1 MKNYLIGSVRPVI
14 KNWCPGVGR
23 DIAADN
29 DTVNQDLQNYVTM
42 YNVSRASAKKFLQ
55 GEFTEVVFTA
65 PVLDARLF
73 QIAQWYMIKELWF
86 REPCNILCM
95 GADTLFKAP
104 TEIFGHYKE
113 MRLFNYTDPRHHPE
127 MLCYGADMHY
137 FNDDIRYFPAE
148 MDRSVWEK
156 GERLMAQWFD
166 HRESHW
172 AWGQLI
178 HNHMFWS
185 QGLDIKQVYQPE
197 LAWQVFLL
205 EKEKAEDFNCC
216 SYEQA
221 KILHF
226 HSSRGSGNRAQA
238 MVTIA
243 RDLGIIQ

>member
-1 MKNYLIGSVRPVI
+1 MKNYLIGSVRSVI
-14 KNWCPGVGR
+14 KNWCPGLGKSL
-23 DIAADN
+23 DHDN
-29 DTVNQDLQNYVTM
+29 ETINQDLQNYVTM
-42 YNVSRASAKKFLQ
+42 YNVSRASARKFLQ
-55 GEFTEVVFTA
+55 GEFTEVAFTA

-73 QIAQWYMIKELWF
+73 QIAQWYMVKELWF

-104 TEIFGHYKE
+104 TEIFGQYKE
-113 MRLFNYTDPRHHPE
+113 MRLFNYTDPRHHPD
-127 MLCYGADMHY
+127 MLKYSEHMHY

-148 MDRSVWEK
+148 MNPKIWEY
-156 GERLMAQWFD
+156 GERLMAHWFG

-185 QGLDIKQVYQPE
+185 QGLDIKEVHRPE

-205 EKEKAEDFNCC
+205 EKEQAEKFNNCA
-216 SYEQA
+216 YEQA

-226 HSSRGSGNRAQA
+226 HGSRGSENRAQA
-238 MVTIA
+238 MTAIA
-243 RDLGIIQ
+243 KNLGII